1 MNILIEPYEATFQ
14 SEVIELILSIQ
25 QQEFAVAI
33 TAEDQPDLYEIEKVY
48 QTGRGNFW
56 VAQHNGHVVGTI
68 SLVDIGDGMVALKKM
83 FVNKHFRGEPYRV
96 GQQLLNVAFEWA
108 KKQEVTTIYL
118 GTTPQFKA
126 AHRFYEKNGF
136 IQIPEHTLPAR
147 FPVVA
152 VDKLFYRYDLT

>member
-1 MNILIEPYEATFQ
+1 MNILIKPYDASLQ
-14 SEVIELILSIQ
+14 SEVIDLILSIQ
-25 QQEFAVAI
+25 QQEFDVAI

-48 QTGRGNFW
+48 QTGCGNFW
-56 VAQHNGHVVGTI
+56 VAQQNGQVVGTI

-83 FVNKHFRGEPYRV
+83 FVNKNFRGEPYRV
-96 GQQLLNVAFEWA
+96 GQLLLNVALKWA
-108 KKQEVTTIYL
+108 KEQEVTTIYL

-136 IQIPEHTLPAR
+136 VQISETMLPAS

-152 VDKLFYRYDLT
+152 VDKLFYRYDFT

>member
-1 MNILIEPYEATFQ
+1 MNILIKPYETTFQ

-25 QQEFAVAI
+25 QQEFGVAI

-56 VAQHNGHVVGTI
+56 VAQHNGQVVGTI

-83 FVNKHFRGEPYRV
+83 FVNKDFRGEPYRV
-96 GQQLLNVAFEWA
+96 GQELLNVALQWA
-108 KKQEVTTIYL
+108 KKHEVTSIYL

-136 IQIPEHTLPAR
+136 VQIPETILPAS
-147 FPVVA
+147 FPIVA
-152 VDKLFYRYDLT
+152 VDKLFYRYEFT

>member
-1 MNILIEPYEATFQ
+1 MNIFIKPYDASFQ

-25 QQEFAVAI
+25 QQEFGVAI

-48 QTGRGNFW
+48 QTGCGNFW
-56 VAQHNGHVVGTI
+56 VAQHNGQVVGTI
-68 SLVDIGDGMVALKKM
+68 SLVDIGDGEVALKKM
-83 FVNKHFRGEPYRV
+83 FVNKDFRGEPYHV
-96 GQQLLNVAFEWA
+96 GQLLLNIALEWA

-136 IQIPEHTLPAR
+136 VQIPEPTLPAS

-152 VDKLFYRYDLT
+152 VDKLFYRYDFT